1 MMKEYHKI
9 QTVYKRNPD
18 TNYKTLIEGEF
29 SKPEF
34 EYLKDCDWEWTE
46 KVDGTNIRIIFNLST
61 GVQQIKGKTDKA
73 QVQPVLLEVLEKI
86 FNIDKFDMVNEL
98 FNKIDDDTGDFV
110 VCLYGEGY
118 GNRINKGGKY
128 RSDHGFVLFD
138 ARIGHWWLKR
148 ETLVEI
154 ADKLGLEIVPVIGR
168 GTLLEMVEKVRAGF
182 TSEWGNFQAE
192 GIVARPAVDLMAR
205 NRSRIITKLKCKD
218 FRK

>member
-1 MMKEYHKI
+1 MKEYHKI

-34 EYLKDCDWEWTE
+34 EYLKDCNWEWTE
-46 KVDGTNIRIIFNLST
+46 KVDGTNIRIIFNLSA

-168 GTLLEMVEKVRAGF
+168 GTLIEMVEKVRAGF

>member
-1 MMKEYHKI
+1 MKEYHKI

-46 KVDGTNIRIIFNLST
+46 KVDGTNIRIIFNLSA

>member
-46 KVDGTNIRIIFNLST
+46 KVDGTNIRIIFNLSA

-73 QVQPVLLEVLEKI
+73 QVQSVLLEVLEKI

-168 GTLLEMVEKVRAGF
+168 GTLIEMVEKVRAGF

>member
-1 MMKEYHKI
+1 MKEYHKI

-34 EYLKDCDWEWTE
+34 EYLKDCNWEWTE
-46 KVDGTNIRIIFNLST
+46 KVDGTNIRIIFNLSA

-86 FNIDKFDMVNEL
+86 FNIDKFDIVNKL

-154 ADKLGLEIVPVIGR
+154 SDKLGIGIVPVIGR

>member
-1 MMKEYHKI
+1 MKEYHKI

-46 KVDGTNIRIIFNLST
+46 KVDGTNIRIIFNLSA

-73 QVQPVLLEVLEKI
+73 QVQSVLLEVLEKI

-168 GTLLEMVEKVRAGF
+168 GTLIEMVEKVRAGF

>member
-1 MMKEYHKI
+1 MKEYHKI

-46 KVDGTNIRIIFNLST
+46 KVDGTNIRIIFNLSA

-73 QVQPVLLEVLEKI
+73 QVQSVLLEVLEKI

-168 GTLLEMVEKVRAGF
+168 GTLIEMVEKVRAGF

-192 GIVARPAVDLMAR
+192 GIVTRPAVDLMAR

>member
-1 MMKEYHKI
+1 MKEYHKI

>member
-46 KVDGTNIRIIFNLST
+46 KVDGTNIRIIFNLSA

>member
-1 MMKEYHKI
+1 MKEYHKI

-46 KVDGTNIRIIFNLST
+46 KVDGTNIRIIFNLSA

-168 GTLLEMVEKVRAGF
+168 GTLIEMVEKVRAGF

>member
-1 MMKEYHKI
+1 MKEYHKI

-46 KVDGTNIRIIFNLST
+46 KVDGTNIRIIFNLSA

-86 FNIDKFDMVNEL
+86 FNIDKFDIINEL